1 MKLTK
6 EQKILV
12 FLGPTLGALYCV
24 FYIGLHARLLKFL
37 PPEHWPGFDLIHFVY
52 PVAVLALFLIF
63 SLGIFHRK
71 SWALKWYP
79 FPAILMFLGCK
90 LNLMMSYQDLLGIIG
105 LFLYLSFYFVI
116 WLVSRKSIKA
126 QFGLV
131 ETSPRKT
138 KIRALRSFAGNAFI
152 AALILLVVSYAFFY
166 FIHYP
171 RNTIIYDRKTIAEP
185 TLNYAKRDIFHFS
198 LLVPSD
204 MKTSSFRKVDHIEAG
219 YYITMD
225 SERSRILMGVNYT
238 PLNLYYKMFGYSNL
252 YEFNRRLHRAVR
264 FLAQVF
270 PALFGQDQIS
280 FCEIKAG
287 GTWKGFL
294 MVSLQHD
301 GEKFY
306 WYDLYHKEDKN
317 ISLSIGFK
325 AVGHFESERTI
336 SEILSSLEKVT
347 GDLRS
352 AEEYFQQGLSLYNQQ
367 EYEEAKFSFVNA
379 VFQDPENT
387 QYRYFL
393 ELAFLKTDPEGE
405 DGSDH

>member
-24 FYIGLHARLLKFL
+24 FYIGLHARLQKFL

-52 PVAVLALFLIF
+52 PVAVLAVFLIV

-71 SWALKWYP
+71 IWAFKWYP
-79 FPAILMFLGCK
+79 FPAILMLLGSK
-90 LNLMMSYQDLLGIIG
+90 PILLMSYQDLLGIIG
-105 LFLYLSFYFVI
+105 LFLYLSFYFIV

-126 QFGLV
+126 QFGLA
-131 ETSPRKT
+131 EALHRKT

-152 AALILLVVSYAFFY
+152 AALILLVASYAFFY

-171 RNTIIYDRKTIAEP
+171 KNTISYDRKAIAEP
-185 TLNYAKRDIFHFS
+185 TLNYAKRDVFSFS

-204 MKTSSFRKVDHIEAG
+204 MKISSFRKVDYIDAG

-225 SERSRILMGVNYT
+225 SERSSILMGVNFT
-238 PLNLYYKMFGYSNL
+238 PLNLLYKIFGYSNL
-252 YEFNRRLHRAVR
+252 YEFHRRVHRPAR

-270 PALFGQDQIS
+270 SARFGQGQIS
-280 FCEIKAG
+280 FREIKASE
-287 GTWKGFL
+287 TWKGFL
-294 MVSLQHD
+294 MVSPQHD

-317 ISLSIGFK
+317 IFLSIGFK

-367 EYEEAKFSFVNA
+367 EYEEAKFNFVNA
-379 VFQDPENT
+379 VFQDPKNT

-393 ELAFLKTDPEGE
+393 ELAFSKTDPEGE
-405 DGSDH
+405 NGSDH